1 MIEGLKWLNLREGR
15 GGAENSEILN
25 WARDEGGA
33 IARDYKHDAIPWCAL
48 FANMVLTKVGIKGTE
63 TLWALDWDKWGQKLP
78 GPAVGA
84 FAPMKRE
91 GGGHI
96 AIVVGRDTHGNLMC
110 LGGNQSDTVS
120 IIPFPADRPRS
131 FRWPV
136 GVPAPLKAG
145 FESLPLMRSDGRV
158 STKET

>member
-1 MIEGLKWLNLREGR
+1 M
-15 GGAENSEILN
+15 
-25 WARDEGGA
+25 
-33 IARDYKHDAIPWCAL
+33 YKHDEIPWCAL

-96 AIVVGRDTHGNLMC
+96 AIVVGRDTRGNLMC
-110 LGGNQSDTVS
+110 LGGNQSDRVS
-120 IIPFPADRPRS
+120 IIPFPADRPLS

-136 GVPAPLKAG
+136 GVALPLKASL
-145 FESLPLMRSDGRV
+145 ESLPMMRSDGRV
-158 STKET
+158 STKES

>member
-1 MIEGLKWLNLREGR
+1 M
-15 GGAENSEILN
+15 
-25 WARDEGGA
+25 
-33 IARDYKHDAIPWCAL
+33 DYKHDAIPWCAL

-96 AIVVGRDTHGNLMC
+96 AIVVGRDTRGNLMC

-120 IIPFPADRPRS
+120 IIPFPIDRPRS

-136 GVPAPLKAG
+136 GVAAPFKAG
-145 FESLPLMRSDGRV
+145 FEFLPLMRSDGRV
-158 STKET
+158 SAKES